1 METIPN
7 IGGIAMR
14 NRVLICFAFISL
26 SISAFAQ
33 FNYSDYTERDKKT
46 FYFDD
51 FTNNVNRWWEGNS
64 PDALGIIENGCYTLE
79 WKSDATPIWNSFN
92 TVPINFSKDYEI
104 ETFVKQSGGTSGN
117 LFGLTFNRSN
127 IGECGFVVN
136 TNGGSVV
143 FQDRKGEERRFIKDG
158 GENTPDVTI
167 AANNFN
173 KLTIRKVGQKFYFFI
188 NEKLIKEGYVFD
200 FSSTAIGFQLW
211 YKTKISVDYLRVSYI
226 EPAPKEVVSTVPV
239 NAATYGGSDVDS
251 DIPVTNATNDKT
263 FAVIIGNEIY
273 AKEIQVKHAVN
284 DAQTFKQYLHKT
296 LGVPTDNVQYL
307 ENATYGQILD
317 AMKWISD
324 VTKVYNG
331 EAKVIFYYA
340 GHGMPDEQTKS
351 AYILPVD
358 GNSQNPATAV
368 KLADLYA
375 KLSEYPSESV
385 TVFLDACFSGATREN
400 SGAMLSEARGV
411 KVRPKSDMLSGNLVV
426 FSAAT
431 GDETAFP
438 YVEKKHGL
446 FTYYLLKKL
455 KESKGSATL
464 NELSQFVITNVTR
477 QSVVVNK
484 KAQTPQVNS
493 GSKVQSA
500 WQGMRLK

>member
-1 METIPN
+1 MI
-7 IGGIAMR
+7 
-14 NRVLICFAFISL
+14 NRALITLAFISL
-26 SISAFAQ
+26 SAGSFAQ
-33 FNYSDYTERDKKT
+33 YSYYDYSEKDKKT

-51 FTNNVNRWWEGNS
+51 FTNNANRWWQGNS
-64 PDALGIIENGCYTLE
+64 PDALGVIENGCYILE

-104 ETFVKQSGGTSGN
+104 ETFVKQTGGTLGN
-117 LFGLTFNRSN
+117 LFGLTFNRSDN
-127 IGECGFVVN
+127 GDCGFVVN
-136 TNGGSVV
+136 SNGGSVV

-167 AANNFN
+167 ASNAFN

-188 NEKLIKEGYVFD
+188 NEKFIKEGYVFD
-200 FSSTAIGFQLW
+200 YASPSIGFQLW
-211 YKTKISVDYLRVSYI
+211 YKTKISIDYLKVSYI
-226 EPAPKEVVSTVPV
+226 EPAPIEAVPAAPVVPV
-239 NAATYGGSDVDS
+239 NAVAYGGSDVDS

-263 FAVIIGNEIY
+263 FAVIIGNEQY

-284 DAQTFKQYLHKT
+284 DAQTFNQYLHKT

-317 AMKWISD
+317 AIKWIGD

-368 KLADLYA
+368 KLSDLYA

-385 TVFLDACFSGATREN
+385 TVFLDACFSGANREN

-438 YVEKKHGL
+438 YAEKKHGL

-455 KESKGSATL
+455 KESRGSATL
-464 NELSQFVITNVTR
+464 SELSQFVITNVTR

-484 KAQTPQVNS
+484 KSQTPQVNTA
-493 GSKVQSA
+493 SKVQLT